1 MMINKKLKPLLLL
14 LLISLLALVSCEP
27 TTEKEPL
34 VLYCA
39 AGIKPPIEKLA
50 KEYESKFGV
59 QIEIQYGGSGT
70 LLSGL
75 RITNT
80 GDLYIAADESYTQ
93 EASKLG
99 LIAETQPLAT
109 LTPVIAVK
117 KGNPKSITSIDDFLK
132 QDVSFSLGNPE
143 AASIG
148 KYTKQILEQHARW
161 EPIREAVTVL
171 KPTVSD
177 IANDIRIGAVDA
189 GIVWDATVNLFEDL
203 EIVNSELFSG
213 YSRHVTMGVL
223 NSSTQPSEALK
234 FMRYVSSREFGN
246 EVFSSMGYNPIAGDK
261 WDEKPTILFFSG
273 GVNRVAVEKTIQEF
287 EVREG
292 VNIERVYNGCGIL
305 VAQIKA
311 GQRPDAYLTCDIS
324 FMDQVEEQFVDI
336 TDISN
341 TKILIAVK
349 LGNPKNVTGV
359 NDLLKEDMRI
369 GVCNPQ
375 QSALGELTKR
385 MLSEKG
391 IWEGILPNVY
401 SQTPTADLLVNQL
414 RTGSLDAVIVYEAN
428 ISQVKDKV
436 TVVSIDDPKAVAFQ
450 NYGIGQNT
458 DHYWL
463 LSRLLNSITSEES
476 KEKFLSNGFDW
487 EFAKGKD
494 QSSE

>member
-1 MMINKKLKPLLLL
+1 MIIRKLKPLVFITLFCLVGF
-14 LLISLLALVSCEP
+14 VSCKQ
-27 TTEKEPL
+27 TTEKKSL

-39 AGIKPPIEKLA
+39 AGVKPPIEKLA
-50 KEYESKFGV
+50 KEYEGKYGV
-59 QIEIQYGGSGT
+59 RIEIQYGGSGT

-80 GDLYIAADESYTQ
+80 GDLYIAADESYME

-99 LIAETQPLAT
+99 LIAEAQPLAT
-109 LTPVIAVK
+109 MSPVIAVK
-117 KGNPKSITSIDDFLK
+117 KGNPKSIITIEDLLK
-132 QDVSFSLGNPE
+132 ENIGFSLGNPE

-148 KYTKQILEQHARW
+148 KYTKQILEHHQLW
-161 EPIREAVTVL
+161 EPIREAVLVL

-177 IANDIRIGAVDA
+177 VANDIRIGAVDA
-189 GIVWDATVNLFEDL
+189 GIVWDATVNLFDDL
-203 EIVNSELFSG
+203 EIVPSEIFNG
-213 YSRHVTMGVL
+213 YSKDVTMGVL
-223 NSSTQPSEALK
+223 NSSTQPTEALK
-234 FMRYVSSREFGN
+234 FMRYISSREFGN
-246 EVFSSMGYNPIAGDK
+246 EVFASMGYVPVKGDR

-287 EVREG
+287 EVRED
-292 VNIERVYNGCGIL
+292 VNVERVYNGCGIL

-349 LGNPKNVTGV
+349 QGNPKNVQSV
-359 NDLLKEDMRI
+359 NDLLKDDMRI
-369 GVCNPQ
+369 GVCNPK

-428 ISQVKDKV
+428 IMQVKDKLSIV
-436 TVVSIDDPKAVAFQ
+436 PIDDPKAIAFQ
-450 NYGIGQNT
+450 NYGIGQNS

-463 LSRLLNSITSEES
+463 MSRLLKSITSEES
-476 KEKFLSNGFDW
+476 KNNFLSNGFDW
-487 EFAKGKD
+487 EFVNTEV
-494 QSSE
+494 QMIE